1 MGGISIW
8 QIIILLAV
16 FAIGILPCLM
26 ALLSTKVSGGKKLI
40 WFLLSFTF
48 SWLGY
53 LVYYFAVVHGLPNAE
68 SEFVPHA
75 DNPNRQAPY

>member
-8 QIIILLAV
+8 QIIILLV
-16 FAIGILPCLM
+16 MFAIGVLPWLM
-26 ALLSTKVSGGKKLI
+26 ALLSKKVNGSKKFV
-40 WFLLSFTF
+40 WFLLSFIF

-53 LVYYFAVVHGLPNAE
+53 LVYYFAVVRGLPNKE
-68 SEFVPHA
+68 SEFVPYT